1 MVARDCEDTLD
12 DHAKFPSV
20 YDPRVFGDN
29 SETSHYWDFDLAGD
43 EYWLPFPPDAVGV
56 LYPVATL
63 DRGDHWVYRDGNTC
77 YCVSGGGVDTFG
89 RAEISSLPA
98 EVREGLV
105 GICHAV
111 NVVALLDGGTDA
123 VISINDF
130 GGKLLAI
137 GVVLGV

>member
-20 YDPRVFGDN
+20 YDSWLFDDN
-29 SETSHYWDFDLAGD
+29 SETLNYWDFDLAGD

-56 LYPVATL
+56 LYPMATL
-63 DRGDHWVYRDGNTC
+63 DRGVNWWTGNGDDDC
-77 YCVSGGGVDTFG
+77 RLGRNWVDTFG
-89 RAEISSLPA
+89 RAEINSLPA
-98 EVREGLV
+98 EVREGFV

-111 NVVALLDGGTDA
+111 NVVALLDGGTDS

-130 GGKLLAI
+130 GGKLLTI